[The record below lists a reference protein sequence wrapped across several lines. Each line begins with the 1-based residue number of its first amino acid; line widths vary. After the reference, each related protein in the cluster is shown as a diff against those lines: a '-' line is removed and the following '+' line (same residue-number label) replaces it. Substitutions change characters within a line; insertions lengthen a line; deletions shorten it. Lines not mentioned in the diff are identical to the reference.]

1 MRCDAST
8 SLYAILILTVNLAGD
23 KVLSDAFPAVRSD
36 GRQFTQKSSTVRS
49 DASGIPAVRS
59 DGRQFTQ
66 KSSTVRSDASGIPAV
81 RSDGRQYTQKSST
94 VRSNAVTTKVVR
106 YNALPILCVRSEAH

>member
-1 MRCDAST
+1 M
-8 SLYAILILTVNLAGD
+8 LAGD

-66 KSSTVRSDASGIPAV
+66 KSSTVRSDASGILV
-81 RSDGRQYTQKSST
+81 